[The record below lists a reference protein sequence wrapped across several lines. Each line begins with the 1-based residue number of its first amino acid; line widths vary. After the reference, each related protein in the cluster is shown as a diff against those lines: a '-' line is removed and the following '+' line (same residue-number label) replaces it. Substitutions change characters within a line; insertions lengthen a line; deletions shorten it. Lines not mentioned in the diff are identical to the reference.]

1 MSKVGEYYRELEEL
15 KVRHLVDND
24 VCNHDKAEYQ
34 PAEYET
40 NVTESYTCEN
50 CGIDLPM
57 PTPDCDL

>member
-1 MSKVGEYYRELEEL
+1 MSKVGEYYRELQQQCD
-15 KVRHLVDND
+15 HIGY
-24 VCNHDKAEYQ
+24 YQ

-40 NVTESYTCEN
+40 NVAASYTCEN